1 MEKKVRYYLIDSIRG
16 FAIVNMVLYHL
27 LYDMVYMFGFD
38 MPFFRSEGAFIW
50 ERIVCSAFI
59 LLSGMCW
66 HFSRNSLK
74 RGFVVFLLGWAI
86 TLVTA
91 IAVPA
96 FAIWHGVLNLLGLS
110 MMLMVPLNKLLCK
123 INAGVGIFFSL
134 LLFFL
139 TANVPNHYIG
149 FGDIKLLTLP
159 DFLYSNDLLAFLGFK
174 GAGFS
179 STDYFPLLPW
189 FFMFCTGYFLWRI
202 IKTVKIEKIF
212 TVKVPI
218 FDVVGR
224 HSLVIYIVHQ
234 PVIYGLLYVFCNIF

>member
-74 RGFVVFLLGWAI
+74 RGLVVFLIGWAI

-96 FAIWHGVLNLLGLS
+96 FAIWHSEVIRS
-110 MMLMVPLNKLLCK
+110 WEDEWEQDEYFK
-123 INAGVGIFFSL
+123 INHCPFCGEPIEISVVCEENMNEYYKTLSKQREELWKKCNRIDSKKKSEEL
-134 LLFFL
+134 R
-139 TANVPNHYIG
+139 NV
-149 FGDIKLLTLP
+149 DLTL
-159 DFLYSNDLLAFLGFK
+159 
-174 GAGFS
+174 
-179 STDYFPLLPW
+179 
-189 FFMFCTGYFLWRI
+189 
-202 IKTVKIEKIF
+202 
-212 TVKVPI
+212 
-218 FDVVGR
+218 
-224 HSLVIYIVHQ
+224 Q
-234 PVIYGLLYVFCNIF
+234 